1 MVERGQFLPPPG
13 QHQPG
18 TDVGDAEQ
26 EDRDDHGR
34 HVDRDPSQ
42 RQQHRARDPAQD
54 PARSP
59 AAMPAHR
66 VQQCPDHPA
75 EGEAGPDLTG
85 RGRLAQQPLGEEGAK
100 DLAQIVEVEQH
111 QAHDDDQ
118 QIPVRDEVL
127 QAGHRADLECQPIAR
142 G

>member
-1 MVERGQFLPPPG
+1 MATG
-13 QHQPG
+13 
-18 TDVGDAEQ
+18 VGL
-26 EDRDDHGR
+26 
-34 HVDRDPSQ
+34 
-42 RQQHRARDPAQD
+42 
-54 PARSP
+54 
-59 AAMPAHR
+59 R
-66 VQQCPDHPA
+66 VGSH
-75 EGEAGPDLTG
+75 ESVISIMTG